1 MDEYDSYEV
10 EEVGIY
16 LFYSFFVFK
25 SALPG
30 EESFFSIKD
39 CTLYEQ

>member
-16 LFYSFFVFK
+16 LFYSFFVFQ
-25 SALPG
+25 SAVQG
-30 EESFFSIKD
+30 ESFFSIKD

>member
-16 LFYSFFVFK
+16 LFIHSLFFKVQCREKRVFF
-25 SALPG
+25 P
-30 EESFFSIKD
+30 IKD

>member
-16 LFYSFFVFK
+16 FFYSFFVFQ
-25 SALPG
+25 SAVQG
-30 EESFFSIKD
+30 EESFFSN
-39 CTLYEQ
+39 